1 MKTIGQF
8 AATMRFAIPCIAAL
22 LLSHAPTIWAQQKAD
37 AVKKQLVGVWGLV
50 SDINKA
56 PDGST
61 RSVFGSNPKGEFI
74 FTSSGHYMSVNT
86 RPDIPKFAS
95 GNRMQGTADEN
106 KAVVQGTI
114 GHYGT
119 YSVSPDGKILVLKV
133 EGGTWPGWVGTEQK
147 RNLTLKGDE
156 MKYSLAASIG
166 GTSELIYKRVK

>member
-1 MKTIGQF
+1 MKTF
-8 AATMRFAIPCIAAL
+8 ARNGAIMRFAISCFAAL
-22 LLSHAPTIWAQQKAD
+22 LLSHAPTIWAQPKAG
-37 AVKKQLVGVWGLV
+37 AVNKQIVGVWALV
-50 SDINKA
+50 SDVNKA

-61 RSVFGSNPKGEFI
+61 KSLFGSNPKGEFI

-114 GHYGT
+114 AHYGT
-119 YSVSPDGKILVLKV
+119 YSVSPDGKVLMLKV
-133 EGGTWPGWVGTEQK
+133 EGGTWPSWIGTEQK
-147 RNLTLKGDE
+147 RDLTLKDNE